1 MEALTGHPVD
11 HAVSLGV
18 GEGTEEIKYL
28 SLGNQS
34 GNSPMKIFNIIL
46 AILFLL
52 FAAVQFN
59 DSPGDI
65 LFWVLVYAGVGI
77 LSAFAAYN
85 KYNMWAILLG
95 LAVVVFEMFRKFP
108 TFAIWV
114 SDGMPSIVGEMKA
127 SSPYVELAR
136 EYLGLCLCLAVLIFQ
151 YVRFAKLRRKEAPF
165 VE

>member
-1 MEALTGHPVD
+1 M
-11 HAVSLGV
+11 GV
-18 GEGTEEIKYL
+18 GEGAEEIIYL
-28 SLGNQS
+28 SLGNQPD
-34 GNSPMKIFNIIL
+34 NTTMKIFNIIL

-65 LFWVLVYAGVGI
+65 LFWVIVYAGVGI
-77 LSAFAAYN
+77 ISAFAAFN
-85 KYNMWAILLG
+85 RYNMWAILLG

-108 TFAIWV
+108 TFALWV
-114 SDGMPSIVGEMKA
+114 SDGMPSIVDEMQA
-127 SSPYVELAR
+127 SSPYIELAR

-151 YVRFAKLRRKEAPF
+151 YVRYAKLRKQEAPF

>member
-1 MEALTGHPVD
+1 MGM
-11 HAVSLGV
+11 
-18 GEGTEEIKYL
+18 GEGTEEIIYL
-28 SLGNQS
+28 SLSNQS
-34 GNSPMKIFNIIL
+34 GNATMKIFNIIL

-77 LSAFAAYN
+77 ISGFAAFN

-95 LAVVVFEMFRKFP
+95 LAVVVFELFRKFP
-108 TFAIWV
+108 TFALWV

-151 YVRFAKLRRKEAPF
+151 YVRFAKLRKQEAPF